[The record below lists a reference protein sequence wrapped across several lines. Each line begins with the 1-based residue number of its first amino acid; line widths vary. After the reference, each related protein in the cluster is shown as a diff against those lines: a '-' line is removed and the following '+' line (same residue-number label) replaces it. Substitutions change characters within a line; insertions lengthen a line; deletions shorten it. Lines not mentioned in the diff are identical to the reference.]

1 MASREMHPL
10 TDIECC
16 VLIGG
21 LKASRES
28 VALLASQ
35 LAEER
40 AKSEGMRGL
49 LQECFRVT
57 TYGHVHE
64 NHRGVE
70 LDERIR
76 AALAE
81 PEQKPGNT
89 NRESTGASE
98 TQLDSP

>member
-1 MASREMHPL
+1 M
-10 TDIECC
+10 
-16 VLIGG
+16 
-21 LKASRES
+21 
-28 VALLASQ
+28 
-35 LAEER
+35 
-40 AKSEGMRGL
+40 
-49 LQECFRVT
+49 T